1 MITIRIE
8 KREHNK
14 NIINIHHMAKQR
26 IYKFTDGNEI
36 NEEITA
42 MSWKKAVKSFQNKV
56 KAKLIYI
63 EWISKK
69 GIEMTK
75 WQTLPI
81 GRKDKLGK

>member
-1 MITIRIE
+1 
-8 KREHNK
+8 
-14 NIINIHHMAKQR
+14 
-26 IYKFTDGNEI
+26 
-36 NEEITA
+36 

-81 GRKDKLGK
+81 GRKDKLGR